1 MRTWHSC
8 VFSHVQPVVFYSFRC
23 CQRLYFYFWHGVM
36 REGVLRDPRLGT
48 PLGSIELF
56 ADAYDVSDKVKQLA
70 SSAHDEKG
78 PTATAEAMHGKKCK
92 ENQRYISS

>member
-1 MRTWHSC
+1 
-8 VFSHVQPVVFYSFRC
+8 
-23 CQRLYFYFWHGVM
+23 M

-78 PTATAEAMHGKKCK
+78 SSATVEAMHKKW
-92 ENQRYISS
+92 

>member
-1 MRTWHSC
+1 
-8 VFSHVQPVVFYSFRC
+8 
-23 CQRLYFYFWHGVM
+23 M

-78 PTATAEAMHGKKCK
+78 SSATVEAMHKQMVKRTSGTSAVSLWCLF
-92 ENQRYISS
+92 RILMRSSQWAFPIGV